1 MKQIVIK
8 LSQTIKSV
16 NEAEQARKMLRDQD
30 MRLKTAIERE
40 RLKGVAPMVRNLNRR
55 LDKGEVLYYEFC
67 GGKYCCV
74 CNKNDGMRFGPHKDG
89 GLICGSHDDFER
101 YTAIDRIYKLSL
113 NGKSE
118 LIYDKTTTSIR

>member
-55 LDKGEVLYYEFC
+55 LAKGEVLYYEFC
-67 GGKYCCV
+67 DGKYCCV
-74 CNKNDGMRFGPHKDG
+74 CNKNDGVRFGLRKDG
-89 GLICGSHDDFER
+89 
-101 YTAIDRIYKLSL
+101 
-113 NGKSE
+113 
-118 LIYDKTTTSIR
+118 